1 MYDGGGT
8 MRRQVLSLRAL
19 AVALWFGV
27 AVLAVTVLVV
37 ASNLLIPFAVALM
50 VWFLINAL
58 ARSCRFVRVGGRSLP
73 GWLRLGL
80 AIAMILLAGYL
91 VVLLVSNNVEA
102 VADRAPEYQEKMNQ
116 ALRRVAAWLGL
127 REVLSIEDVVREIG
141 VGDLVGGIAGTIGS
155 IVTDAGIVLICVLF
169 LLVEQRA
176 FDAKMNALFPD
187 PARQQRV
194 RSLLTR
200 MGTQIQE
207 YVWIMTVMSAMVGAL
222 SYAVMA
228 WVGLDYAA
236 FWAFLLFLLNF
247 IPSIGVLIGVALPAL
262 LALVQFDTVQPFLVI
277 TTVIVGGQTIIAN
290 VIQPRLAG
298 RTLNL
303 SPLVVIVSLF
313 AWGAMWGIPG
323 MFLAI
328 PIMAV
333 ATIVLSYF
341 PATRPLAM
349 ILSERGRI
357 KE

>member
-1 MYDGGGT
+1 M
-8 MRRQVLSLRAL
+8 SRAAAHL
-19 AVALWFGV
+19 
-27 AVLAVTVLVV
+27 
-37 ASNLLIPFAVALM
+37 
-50 VWFLINAL
+50 NA
-58 ARSCRFVRVGGRSLP
+58 
-73 GWLRLGL
+73 
-80 AIAMILLAGYL
+80 AG
-91 VVLLVSNNVEA
+91 
-102 VADRAPEYQEKMNQ
+102 
-116 ALRRVAAWLGL
+116 
-127 REVLSIEDVVREIG
+127 VVRCDE
-141 VGDLVGGIAGTIGS
+141 
-155 IVTDAGIVLICVLF
+155 
-169 LLVEQRA
+169 VEPLPTG
-176 FDAKMNALFPD
+176 F
-187 PARQQRV
+187 V
-194 RSLLTR
+194 
-200 MGTQIQE
+200 GTQIQE

-277 TTVIVGGQTIIAN
+277 TAVIVPGQTFIAN

-313 AWGAMWGIPG
+313 AWGAMWGMPG

-328 PIMAV
+328 PILAV
-333 ATIVLSYF
+333 VTIVLSYF
-341 PATRPLAM
+341 PATRPLAI